1 MDRKNKGNKE
11 VALETHTINSISELV
26 NHTNWHVLMDVTL
39 YRGQPSTKRNL
50 LPGIARKSPV
60 TNSLVKEKEQL
71 RQLRLLAGNLI
82 ERPEL
87 SDLELMVLAQHHG
100 LKTRLLDWTT
110 NPLIALWFACQS
122 DSAENTDGWMYSLYT
137 HGVCNTEEINSSPFD
152 VANTLAFQPRINND
166 RVKAQFGWF
175 TLHAYSE
182 KDKQFIPLEIE
193 RINYVEGFE
202 RFIEYKIP
210 SSKKSFLLYEL
221 NILGVNAR
229 TIYPDLSGL
238 CAYLNMHS

>member
-1 MDRKNKGNKE
+1 
-11 VALETHTINSISELV
+11 
-26 NHTNWHVLMDVTL
+26 MDVTL

-50 LPGIARKSPV
+50 LPGIARNTPS

-82 ERPEL
+82 ERPDI

-110 NPLIALWFACQS
+110 NPLVALWFACQS
-122 DSAENTDGWMYSLYT
+122 GSTEKTDGWMYSLYT
-137 HGVCNTEEINSSPFD
+137 HGVLTSEEINVSPFD
-152 VANTLAFQPRINND
+152 IANTLAFQPRINNE

-175 TLHAYSE
+175 TLHAYSKTDE
-182 KDKQFIPLEIE
+182 QFIPLEIE
-193 RINYVEGFE
+193 KINYAEGIE
-202 RFIEYKIP
+202 RFIEFKIP
-210 SSKKSFLLYEL
+210 SSKKDFMLYEL
-221 NILGVNAR
+221 NMLGVNAR

-238 CAYLNMHS
+238 CAYLNWYS

>member
-1 MDRKNKGNKE
+1 
-11 VALETHTINSISELV
+11 
-26 NHTNWHVLMDVTL
+26 MDVTL

-50 LPGIARKSPV
+50 LPGVARKSPAI
-60 TNSLVKEKEQL
+60 NSLVKEKEQL

-122 DSAENTDGWMYSLYT
+122 DSADETDGWMYSLYT
-137 HGVCNTEEINSSPFD
+137 HGVRNSEEIDISPFD
-152 VANTLAFQPRINND
+152 VQSTLAFQPRINND

-175 TLHAYSE
+175 TLHAYRE
-182 KDKQFIPLEIE
+182 TDKQFIPLENE
-193 RINYVEGFE
+193 RVHVLEGID
-202 RFIEYKIP
+202 RFIEFKIP
-210 SSKKSFLLYEL
+210 SSKKSNLLYEL
-221 NILGVNAR
+221 NILGVNSR

-238 CAYLNMHS
+238 CAYLNTHS

>member
-1 MDRKNKGNKE
+1 M
-11 VALETHTINSISELV
+11 ETHTIKSISELI
-26 NHTNWHVLMDVTL
+26 NHTNWHALMDVTL

-82 ERPEL
+82 ERPDV

-122 DSAENTDGWMYSLYT
+122 DSAEKTDGWMYSLYT
-137 HGVCNTEEINSSPFD
+137 HGVRNSEEISVSPFD

-175 TLHAYSE
+175 TLHAYRE
-182 KDKQFIPLEIE
+182 TDRQFIPLENE
-193 RINYVEGFE
+193 RIHVLEGVD
-202 RFIEYKIP
+202 RFIEFKIP
-210 SSKKSFLLYEL
+210 SFSKSNLLYEL
-221 NILGVNAR
+221 NILGVNSR

-238 CAYLNMHS
+238 CAYLNTYN